1 MKNPNESNPYWSNIV
16 IHKRYNMNIKT
27 NRNSVQPTVRN
38 LRKDILPL
46 LLVVVGLL
54 AGSSEGWATLYATYD
69 FSSGYTNGNLVGQ
82 NSWTQVGTG
91 STGPIQVTNSLV
103 RLKQSTTNAVTGGVQ
118 NAFQV
123 IPSLPVSGVI
133 TNTSYYYVLENLNV
147 ISAYINSG
155 GTSGAGIA
163 TLCTNSTAS
172 GSFARLYLKRTAT
185 NNTTNFVYGLQAGT
199 NTSYG
204 TNVYAT
210 GSTSKVVV
218 TYDANPAGID
228 SSSLYINPVGTNR
241 ATWVPEL
248 TVNLGG
254 TKPASFQSFSLQ
266 QGAQSTGTNQA
277 TMSRILI
284 GDDPAE
290 VLPAPAAPTVSGAV
304 GISTSGFVANWS
316 ASTGAT
322 KYYLDVA
329 TDSGFTTFVSGFE
342 NLDVLTAVSKSVT
355 GTFTPGQSVFY
366 RVRASNSNGLS
377 VNSATQEVLITSA
390 PAVLV
395 PTVTNSAT
403 SGTVTWTSGP
413 DWIPNN
419 PVSASNATVT
429 FNGVLNGVLTA
440 NNDTASPFVLN
451 SLVFANSGAGTNDI
465 TGGVLQLTNNGTT
478 NPTITFANNSTYQRV
493 SAPIQLDTNVTVSQ
507 SGSTASNSILAGVIS
522 GVGGLTKGGA
532 GYVYLTQ
539 TNNNF
544 GGPVTIGNGTLV
556 PENIGLAGQNSSL
569 GTNGAITLG
578 GGGLTGTLRWGSGSV
593 TNEATDKTFALA
605 GSTGGGTI
613 DVRGTNSLLTLNGAI
628 DMGTNAALRTF
639 TLTGEGGATVN
650 GLISGTNSTSLRVNG
665 SKSRTVILANAGN
678 SFGGPVTIDGNIAG
692 QSYRVQVASIGNA
705 GLSSPLGTNNTINI
719 GTTVGSFNFLVWSN
733 TVAETTDK
741 TINLAGTV
749 GGALIANKGPALL
762 KFTAPV
768 TATGVGTKTFY
779 ADQDDANGVT
789 EFAGEIPNSSGG
801 TTALNKNGP
810 GMLILS
816 AANTFTGGFTL
827 KGGTLELRNAQSFAT
842 GNILTVP
849 TNATL
854 FPRVKVAYAGAG
866 SNLGNL
872 LVQADVTIDL
882 GTDNTAEIRF
892 GSATGWTADKIL
904 SVAKSSGGGRLY
916 ILDTNNV
923 NLSQIKSVENPAY
936 EPSLAAD
943 GLLSFTAPAPTNT
956 APAIT
961 SGGAFSVPEN
971 STGVTT
977 VTATDAEGNALTYS
991 ISGGSDADK
1000 FWIDSGTGI
1009 LTFVSAPN
1017 FESPIDVG
1025 ADNVYNLTVQVA
1037 DGVLA
1042 ATKDIAV
1049 TVTNVSDS
1057 PTDFKADWLAAN
1069 GLPSGSSWNSDPN
1082 NVGYSLA
1089 TAYAFGLSPSVNS
1102 GAPVALASSPAG
1114 SVKIVYLQRE
1124 DTSGVTYSVK
1134 SGTDLAAGLN
1144 GTVTPQVSAN
1154 QPVPGKPGYTQYEA
1168 SYSSGVD
1175 KGFLKVQAELP

>member
-1 MKNPNESNPYWSNIV
+1 MSKRTKEVRKN
-16 IHKRYNMNIKT
+16 
-27 NRNSVQPTVRN
+27 
-38 LRKDILPL
+38 LLPL
-46 LLVVVGLL
+46 LLAL
-54 AGSSEGWATLYATYD
+54 AGVQTAGSVSQSATTANIDLTTGYTIGGNLDEQGWGAWGTTGRTSSRVKVGANGAILASVATAQAVYKQYSPYQCPAAGRVFVRVDFNVSSAAAAGADFFLVNRELNNTAAAANINTPDGKGFFRTYIK
-69 FSSGYTNGNLVGQ
+69 SSGAGYLIGWNP
-82 NSWTQVGTG
+82 NSQ
-91 STGPIQVTNSLV
+91 
-103 RLKQSTTNAVTGGVQ
+103 
-118 NAFQV
+118 
-123 IPSLPVSGVI
+123 
-133 TNTSYYYVLENLNV
+133 
-147 ISAYINSG
+147 SG
-155 GTSGAGIA
+155 GTPVPPFYDSTVLNFNTTYTILIRYDAVSGSTYNDVSYIMVNPTWAADPTSLPWISGLTRSNWTGNNTVTSGVAIGEFSSSVSSGSSRIPGILGLVLKQNSGNALTVSKIALGDTLADVGILAPAPGVPTSSAATSPGTGGFTANWAAASGA
-163 TLCTNSTAS
+163 
-172 GSFARLYLKRTAT
+172 
-185 NNTTNFVYGLQAGT
+185 
-199 NTSYG
+199 
-204 TNVYAT
+204 T
-210 GSTSKVVV
+210 G
-218 TYDANPAGID
+218 
-228 SSSLYINPVGTNR
+228 
-241 ATWVPEL
+241 
-248 TVNLGG
+248 
-254 TKPASFQSFSLQ
+254 
-266 QGAQSTGTNQA
+266 
-277 TMSRILI
+277 
-284 GDDPAE
+284 
-290 VLPAPAAPTVSGAV
+290 
-304 GISTSGFVANWS
+304 
-316 ASTGAT
+316 
-322 KYYLDVA
+322 YYLDVA
-329 TDSGFTTFVSGFE
+329 TDSGFTSFVDGY
-342 NLDVLTAVSKSVT
+342 NNKDVGAALSSAVT
-355 GTFTPGQSVFY
+355 GTFEGGTTLYY
-366 RVRASNSNGLS
+366 RVRAYNPTG
-377 VNSATQEVLITSA
+377 TSA
-390 PAVLV
+390 DSTPQTVAITAVSY
-395 PTVTNSAT
+395 PTVSNAT
-403 SGTVTWTSGP
+403 ASGTVTWVNGP
-413 DWIPNN
+413 GWSPNK

-465 TGGVLQLTNNGTT
+465 TGSVLQLTNNGAT

-493 SAPIQLDTNVTVSQ
+493 SAPIQLDTNMTVSQ
-507 SGSTASNSILAGVIS
+507 SGSTASNSILAGVVS
-522 GVGGLTKGGA
+522 GTGGLTKGGA

-539 TNNNF
+539 TNNSF

-613 DVRGTNSLLTLNGAI
+613 DVRGTNSLLTLNGVI
-628 DMGTNAALRTF
+628 DTGANAALRTF

-650 GLISGTNSTSLRVNG
+650 GLISGNSSLRVNG
-665 SKSRTVILANAGN
+665 SKGRTVILANAGN

-705 GLSSPLGTNNTINI
+705 GLNSPLGTNSTINI
-719 GTTVGSFNFLVWSN
+719 GTTNSAFNFLVWSN
-733 TVAETTDK
+733 TVPETTDK

-749 GGALIANKGPALL
+749 GAALIANKGPALL

-768 TATGVGTKTFY
+768 TATGVGVKTLY
-779 ADQDDANGVT
+779 PDQDDANGVT

-801 TTALNKNGP
+801 TTALNKNGL
-810 GMLILS
+810 GALILS

-827 KGGTLELRNAQSFAT
+827 KGGTLELRNAQSLAT
-842 GNILTVP
+842 GNILIVP

-854 FPRVKVAYAGAG
+854 FPRVKVAYAGVG
-866 SNLGNL
+866 SDLGNL
-872 LVQADVTIDL
+872 TLGADATIDL

-904 SVAKSSGGGRLY
+904 TVANSISGGKMY
-916 ILDTNNV
+916 IDSSVGL
-923 NLSQIKSVENPAY
+923 NLNQIKSLEEPTWPA
-936 EPSLAAD
+936 SLDAN
-943 GLLSFTAPAPTNT
+943 GLLTFTSPAPVNT
-956 APAIT
+956 APTIT

-971 STGVTT
+971 STAVTT
-977 VTATDAEGNALTYS
+977 VTATDAEGNALTYT

-1057 PTDFKADWLAAN
+1057 PADYKADWLAAN
-1069 GLPSGSSWNSDPN
+1069 GLPAGSSWNSDPN

-1114 SVKIVYLQRE
+1114 LVKIVYLQRE
-1124 DTSGVTYSVK
+1124 DTSGVTYTVQ

-1144 GTVTPQVSAN
+1144 GTVNPQVSAN

-1175 KGFLKVQAELP
+1175 KGFLKVQAEVP

>member
-1 MKNPNESNPYWSNIV
+1 VSFGAV
-16 IHKRYNMNIKT
+16 AF
-27 NRNSVQPTVRN
+27 
-38 LRKDILPL
+38 D
-46 LLVVVGLL
+46 
-54 AGSSEGWATLYATYD
+54 AD
-69 FSSGYTNGNLVGQ
+69 FSTYTLGTLNTQ
-82 NSWTQVGTG
+82 NSWAQIGTTATA
-91 STGPIQVTNSLV
+91 SPIQVIAAAGAV
-103 RLKQSTTNAVTGGVQ
+103 PQSIKFKGVASASQ
-118 NAFQV
+118 
-123 IPSLPVSGVI
+123 SYRDLPVASQFNPVGA
-133 TNTSYYYVLENLNV
+133 TSQKTFYYVLENFRVLQALNSTTGTGSGV
-147 ISAYINSG
+147 FAITTTAG
-155 GTSGAGIA
+155 GTGTYLSRLFVRRFAGSSLN
-163 TLCTNSTAS
+163 TTTFDLGLSAS
-172 GSFARLYLKRTAT
+172 GSSTA
-185 NNTTNFVYGLQAGT
+185 VYGSTAFAI
-199 NTSYG
+199 NTSY
-204 TNVYAT
+204 
-210 GSTSKVVV
+210 KVVV
-218 TYDANPAGID
+218 AYVANPTGTSD
-228 SSSLYINPVGTNR
+228 VVNVYVNPVGQDP
-241 ATWVPEL
+241 ATWTPQVTQTL
-248 TVNLGG
+248 TDP
-254 TKPASFQSFSLQ
+254 TASMKSFIITP
-266 QGAQSTGTNQA
+266 GAVSNSSQNEVTVGRIIVGDSTA
-277 TMSRILI
+277 
-284 GDDPAE
+284 D
-290 VLPAPAAPTVSGAV
+290 VLPPPGAPNVSEAV
-304 GISTSGFVANWS
+304 GISTSGFVANWGT
-316 ASTGAT
+316 ASGAT

-329 TDSGFTTFVSGFE
+329 TDSGFTAYVAGFE

-355 GTFTPGQSVFY
+355 GAFTAGQSIFY
-366 RVRASNSNGLS
+366 RVRASNSNGTS
-377 VNSATQEVLITSA
+377 VNSATQEVVITSA
-390 PAVLV
+390 PVVLV

-403 SGTVTWTSGP
+403 SGTVTWTTGP

-451 SLVFANSGAGTNDI
+451 SLVFANSGVGTNDI
-465 TGGVLQLTNNGTT
+465 TGGVLQLTNNGAT
-478 NPTITFANNSTYQRV
+478 NPTITFANNTTYQRV

-507 SGSTASNSILAGVIS
+507 SGSTASNSILAGVVS
-522 GVGGLTKGGA
+522 GVGALNKSGG

-539 TNNNF
+539 INNSF

-556 PENIGLAGQNSSL
+556 PENIGMAGQNSSL
-569 GTNGAITLG
+569 GTNGTITLG
-578 GGGLTGTLRWGSGSV
+578 GSSLTGTLRWGSGSV
-593 TNEATDKTFALA
+593 TNEATDKSFVLA
-605 GSTGGGTI
+605 GATGGGTI

-628 DMGTNAALRTF
+628 DTGANAALRTF
-639 TLTGEGGATVN
+639 TLGGEGGATVN
-650 GLISGTNSTSLRVNG
+650 GLISGNSSLRVNG

-692 QSYRVQVASIGNA
+692 QSYRVQVANIGNA
-705 GLSSPLGTNNTINI
+705 GLNSPLGTNKTINI

-762 KFTAPV
+762 KFTDPV
-768 TATGVGTKTFY
+768 TATGVGIKTFY

-789 EFAGEIPNSSGG
+789 EFAGAIPDSSAGA
-801 TTALNKNGP
+801 TAMNKNGA
-810 GMLILS
+810 GTLILS
-816 AANTFTGGFTL
+816 AVNTFTGGFTL
-827 KGGTLELRNAQSFAT
+827 KGGTLELKHAQSLAVGNVLTFPNSGT
-842 GNILTVP
+842 GSG
-849 TNATL
+849 
-854 FPRVKVAYAGAG
+854 RVKVAYAGVG
-866 SNLGNL
+866 SDLGNL
-872 LVQADVTIDL
+872 TLGADATIDL

-892 GSATGWTADKIL
+892 GSATGWTAAKIL
-904 SVAKSSGGGRLY
+904 TVANSTGGGKMY
-916 ILDTNNV
+916 ILSPAGVD
-923 NLSQIKSVENPAY
+923 LAQIKSLENPTWPA
-936 EPSLAAD
+936 SLDAN
-943 GLLSFTAPAPTNT
+943 GLLTFTAPAPVNT
-956 APAIT
+956 APTIT

-971 STGVTT
+971 STAVTT

-1017 FESPIDVG
+1017 FESPMDVG

-1057 PTDFKADWLAAN
+1057 PADYKADWLAAN

-1124 DTSGVTYSVK
+1124 DISGVTYTVK

-1154 QPVPGKPGYTQYEA
+1154 QPVPGKTGYTQYEA
-1168 SYSSGVD
+1168 SYSSGVG
-1175 KGFLKVQAELP
+1175 KGFLRVQAEVP